1 MNIKLFKEFNKYLNV
16 FEEDENERE
25 INVYNFKNCV
35 PCGHNLYYPNVLLN
49 SKDNGLILPVLER
62 TMSLNIGTIYENNN
76 MKYEYIDQIITNNN
90 KCPLFF
96 FIYNTDTYFH
106 FLYDTLP
113 YLITFFK
120 LKQSIFDLKLLMQ
133 FPNKQR
139 NKLYPFVLEFLEIL
153 NINQDDLVFV
163 DNHTS
168 YDNIYISTSYTHDI
182 NSNAPPRK
190 EIYLFYQNM
199 TNYVL
204 NNYNLNIIIPKK
216 IYVSR
221 RTWKHNDF
229 TNIGTNYTTRRKLI
243 NEDALVEKLI
253 NEGYQEVFTEKLTT
267 IEKILY
273 FSNASHVVG
282 AIGGGISNVLFSPNS
297 TVLEA
302 IISPTFLLVNMRFKY
317 SIECVNV
324 HYNHNTTHIEKGEFK
339 TYMRVKT
346 KDNKIIGEI
355 EQIYDNKLLV
365 SYNDGSNTGWNSQNI
380 FNKIELDIK
389 DVDKLDDGLNSCW
402 ELIIL

>member
-1 MNIKLFKEFNKYLNV
+1 MNIKLFNEFNKYLNI
-16 FEEDENERE
+16 FEPDENERE
-25 INVYNFKNCV
+25 INAYNFKNCV

-49 SKDNGLILPVLER
+49 SKDNGLILPILER
-62 TMSLNIGTIYENNN
+62 TMSLNIGTIYEKNN

-96 FIYNTDTYFH
+96 FIYNTDNYFH

-153 NINQDDLVFV
+153 NINQNDIVFV
-163 DNHTS
+163 DKNTS

-182 NSNAPPRK
+182 NSNAPPRR
-190 EIYLFYQNM
+190 EIYPFYQNI
-199 TNYVL
+199 TNTVL

-229 TNIGTNYTTRRKLI
+229 SNIGTNYTTRRKLI

-273 FSNASHVVG
+273 FANASHVVG
-282 AIGGGISNVLFSPNS
+282 AISGGISNVLFSPKS

-302 IISPTFLLVNMRFKY
+302 IISPTFLPVNTRVKY
-317 SIECVNV
+317 SLECVNV
-324 HYNHNTTHIEKGEFK
+324 NYNHNTTHIEKGEFK

-365 SYNDGSNTGWNSQNI
+365 LYNDGSITGWNSQNI
-380 FNKIELDIK
+380 YNKIELDIN
-389 DVDKLDDGLNSCW
+389 DVVKLDDGLNSCW